1 MDLSLS
7 PQMLRCR
14 PGIRRT
20 DKVRTALVFDYRG
33 DQPPLALFNEL
44 RAAGWV
50 TPAPVAPPADA
61 LDWSRPD
68 RINDRRWT
76 VRPYLVE
83 GAVAVPEPRS
93 TGTDITRE
101 WLHATLQGLGI
112 ELEPEAVPVL
122 SLVDANP
129 GRAEVLHE
137 EQDEDEIVL
146 DATDDATIDVRV
158 PGTSVREARVL
169 NLGPASTASHPL
181 VWGNASGW

>member
-1 MDLSLS
+1 
-7 PQMLRCR
+7 MLRCR
-14 PGIRRT
+14 PGNRRT
-20 DKVRTALVFDYRG
+20 DNVRTALVFDYRG

-68 RINDRRWT
+68 RVNDRRWT

-83 GAVAVPEPRS
+83 GAVAVPDPRS
-93 TGTDITRE
+93 TGPDVTRE
-101 WLHATLQGLGI
+101 WLQATLAGLGV
-112 ELEPEAVPVL
+112 ELEPEAVPVI
-122 SLVDANP
+122 SLLDANP

-137 EQDEDEIVL
+137 DEIVL
-146 DATDDATIDVRV
+146 DDADDDAIDVRV
-158 PGTSVREARVL
+158 PGLRVREAKVL
-169 NLGPASTASHPL
+169 TPAPAADTNHPL